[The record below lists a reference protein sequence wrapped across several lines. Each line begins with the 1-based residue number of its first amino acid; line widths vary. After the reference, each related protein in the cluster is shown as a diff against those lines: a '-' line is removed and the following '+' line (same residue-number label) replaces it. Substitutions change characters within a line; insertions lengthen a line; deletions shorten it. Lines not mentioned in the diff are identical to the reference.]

1 MHNVIVGLI
10 VCAAVLASATVFGAF
25 WRRRNGVLRVVAT
38 PDGRARQISA
48 ALPYAGRSG
57 AGDGPGGASAARSGV
72 DIGPGGAAAPVLAAA
87 GKHGGVLTGAQLG
100 RPLGARATIVQFS
113 TAFCAP
119 CRATRRIL
127 ADVAGMVEGVT
138 HVEID
143 AEANLPLVR
152 RLGIHSTPTVLVLG
166 ADGAI
171 IRRGTGQPRKAD
183 VIAALGAATTGAAAT
198 GAATANTDAS
208 TADASTAD
216 ASTADASTA
225 DASTADAST
234 ADASTANASTANA
247 STVGATTAGTS
258 NGGEA
263 GLGAAAGGIS
273 GGA

>member
-1 MHNVIVGLI
+1 VHNVTVGLI

-38 PDGRARQISA
+38 PDAQARQISA
-48 ALPYAGRSG
+48 ALPSAGMSG
-57 AGDGPGGASAARSGV
+57 TGDGPDGASAARSGP
-72 DIGPGGAAAPVLAAA
+72 DIGPGGPAAPVFAAA

-100 RPLGARATIVQFS
+100 RPLGSRATIVQFS

-127 ADVAGMVEGVT
+127 AEVAGMVEGVT

-198 GAATANTDAS
+198 GAAATGAAATGAAATGAVTANT
-208 TADASTAD
+208 
-216 ASTADASTA
+216 
-225 DASTADAST
+225 DAST